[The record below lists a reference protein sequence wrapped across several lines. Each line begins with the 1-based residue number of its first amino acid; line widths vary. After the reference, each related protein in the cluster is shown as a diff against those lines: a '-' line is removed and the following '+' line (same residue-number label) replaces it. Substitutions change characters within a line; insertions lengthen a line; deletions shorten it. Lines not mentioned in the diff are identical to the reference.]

1 MNYFRLNDSNTSLGQ
16 LGLALL
22 KNPAKGAS
30 KLILYRTKEQILSTL
45 QLTDSVRV
53 LWKPPYLQYHD
64 DSNGF
69 WSLLFTSDSDTTAF
83 FAKLEEV
90 CTIDRANAKTVDIN
104 VFETEAIASKPTEST
119 NSTKTVVPTTSEV
132 IKSSDDVDSSTKSA
146 VVNRV
151 AKIGHQLP
159 NFKLPIEDDSDSTQH
174 SDTEKVPFQHTSKS
188 IILQDAIGSF
198 ASSSFAHGTRLPPKP
213 ANISVALQPSIW
225 SNPSSIDLSSFASEN
240 RMQNTEVRMNLS
252 KLDSKLDRVLENI
265 ERK

>member
-1 MNYFRLNDSNTSLGQ
+1 MNHFRLNDSNTSLGQ

-22 KNPAKGAS
+22 KNPAKSAS
-30 KLILYRTKEQILSTL
+30 KLILYRTKDQILSTL
-45 QLTDSVRV
+45 QLTDTVKV

-64 DSNGF
+64 DANGF

-83 FAKLEEV
+83 FAKLEVV
-90 CTIDRANAKTVDIN
+90 CTIDRANARTVDIN
-104 VFETEAIASKPTEST
+104 VIETEAIASKPTEST
-119 NSTKTVVPTTSEV
+119 NTTKTVVTTTSEA
-132 IKSSDDVDSSTKSA
+132 IKSSDEVDSATKSA
-146 VVNRV
+146 VVHRV

-188 IILQDAIGSF
+188 IIIPDAIGSF
-198 ASSSFAHGTRLPPKP
+198 ASSSFAQSRLPPKP

-225 SNPSSIDLSSFASEN
+225 SNPSSIDLNSFASEN